1 MDLINTPISKVS
13 FLNEENPENQADQF
27 WTSLPK
33 IITISTQNPNL
44 LHKTINT
51 IFKKWDAE
59 NAGCFSAQEFEQFYE
74 NIGSSQIPCN
84 TDEIFSFIDSNG
96 DGCGTSFKE
105 MIKAVKKIAKNCD
118 FDFQG

>member
-59 NAGCFSAQEFEQFYE
+59 NAGCFSAQEF
-74 NIGSSQIPCN
+74 
-84 TDEIFSFIDSNG
+84 
-96 DGCGTSFKE
+96 
-105 MIKAVKKIAKNCD
+105 
-118 FDFQG
+118 